1 MIAVV
6 IMGVVVLL
14 VVVAITVVSQPP
26 ERLAKKLT
34 GAGNKKPRE

>member
-1 MIAVV
+1 
-6 IMGVVVLL
+6 MGVVVLL

-34 GAGNKKPRE
+34 GAGKKPRE